1 MTKIVGQNLKLET
14 MITCRRVSNYI
25 CFTLLMKKERK
36 VIYGQGEK
44 KDEES
49 TFIAEDK
56 LLVESSW
63 IGTIRYIV
71 PWNPTI

>member
-1 MTKIVGQNLKLET
+1 
-14 MITCRRVSNYI
+14 
-25 CFTLLMKKERK
+25 MKKEK

-49 TFIAEDK
+49 TFTAEDK
-56 LLVESSW
+56 LLIEISW
-63 IGTIRYIV
+63 IGTILYII